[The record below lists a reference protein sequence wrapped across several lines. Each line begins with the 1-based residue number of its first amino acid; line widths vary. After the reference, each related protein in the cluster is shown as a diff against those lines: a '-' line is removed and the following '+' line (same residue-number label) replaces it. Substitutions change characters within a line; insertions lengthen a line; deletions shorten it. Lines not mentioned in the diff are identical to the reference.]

1 MLSRCIVPPEG
12 FAPKWIRLNRIEIR
26 MTGSMS
32 PRAKA
37 TLAAMRMAFTLA
49 IITRSS
55 REPRWRDLILGLIER
70 VLDPW
75 QEWARSAG
83 RASGGCGL
91 YRPVW
96 ATGISDATD
105 FVLAIFL
112 LADAGLPRA
121 PSSDVDTGSR
131 EENATKQKD
140 RASVLIPSKP
150 KRR

>member
-1 MLSRCIVPPEG
+1 LDRKQSRSEPRNRNG
-12 FAPKWIRLNRIEIR
+12 SSSWIK
-26 MTGSMS
+26 T
-32 PRAKA
+32 
-37 TLAAMRMAFTLA
+37 
-49 IITRSS
+49 S

-121 PSSDVDTGSR
+121 LSSDVDTGSR